1 MGIGRKRG
9 RRMITLLLW
18 VIINLFIFQLD
29 PNVMTEN
36 TQIIIITIC
45 IASDLNLLTTLM
57 NRK

>member
-18 VIINLFIFQLD
+18 FIINRFIFQLD

>member
-1 MGIGRKRG
+1 
-9 RRMITLLLW
+9 MITLIIW

-36 TQIIIITIC
+36 TKIIIITIC
-45 IASDLNLLTTLM
+45 IASDLNLITTLI